1 MQEWWLAVDISAWG
15 HNLIS
20 QGIPRIGGFSFIANI
35 TYTKFKEALHTESLV
50 EKFPLINCKTITKLR
65 AVFSSSFINLDRLEI
80 TSIRRKLIRITWF
93 NILLSCMHV
102 YYGIYSICH
111 RHESGMAPFLLR
123 RLGLRFPEIQFLCLC
138 KTFLYPLNAFKVL
151 TKLKWTWFLC
161 SS

>member
-80 TSIRRKLIRITWF
+80 KSIRRKLIGLPGSIYF
-93 NILLSCMHV
+93 YLACM
-102 YYGIYSICH
+102 YT
-111 RHESGMAPFLLR
+111 MAS
-123 RLGLRFPEIQFLCLC
+123 IQFVIVMNQEWPHSYLGGLACGFQKFNFC
-138 KTFLYPLNAFKVL
+138 VSA
-151 TKLKWTWFLC
+151 KLSYIPSMLLKCWQN
-161 SS
+161 